1 MRKIIEQFNKDYEEV
16 QAKFPSHRDYVAS
29 ELRKFR
35 SSAIGTMNEL
45 REKEEI
51 VKKEAEV
58 NYREVR
64 GKKIEAE
71 NRLYDKLK
79 SDIFAESSLAYRQVP
94 FGRQVFDKLWDKAY
108 ERKHSYGM
116 LEVLDEYDDMESLF
130 LDCYELVIAK

>member
-1 MRKIIEQFNKDYEEV
+1 MRKILEQFAKDYDEV
-16 QAKFPSHRDYVAS
+16 QTKFPSHRDYVAS
-29 ELRKFR
+29 KLSEFCNN
-35 SSAIGTMNEL
+35 AVGTINEL
-45 REKEEI
+45 REKKAI

-64 GKKIEAE
+64 KQKIEAE

-79 SDIFAESSLAYRQVP
+79 SDVFAESALAYRQLP

-130 LDCYELVIAK
+130 LDCYELIK